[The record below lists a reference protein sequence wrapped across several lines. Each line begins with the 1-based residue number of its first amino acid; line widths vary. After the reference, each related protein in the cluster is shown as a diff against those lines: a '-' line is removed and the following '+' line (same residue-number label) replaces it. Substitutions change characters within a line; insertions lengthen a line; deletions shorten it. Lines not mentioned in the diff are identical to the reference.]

1 MGKTK
6 IINKTFSQLTKEGLE
21 ATRKKLLAEEKKK
34 NGFLIVAGKN
44 GKAKRV
50 PVSQFK

>member
-1 MGKTK
+1 MGKIKT
-6 IINKTFSQLTKEGLE
+6 INKTFSQLTREGLE

-34 NGFLIVAGKN
+34 NGYLVVAGKN
-44 GKAKRV
+44 GKVEKV